1 MPTGLIKTV
10 SIVAAA
16 IECYNEIDK
25 VLSIPSSVKQG
36 QTIQSVLYCHT
47 MILQFT
53 QILRKAGHNGP
64 KLIPHYIII
73 MIHTM

>member
-25 VLSIPSSVKQG
+25 VLPIPSSVKQG

-47 MILQFT
+47 IPQFT

-64 KLIPHYIII
+64 KSIRHYIII
-73 MIHTM
+73 MIHKM